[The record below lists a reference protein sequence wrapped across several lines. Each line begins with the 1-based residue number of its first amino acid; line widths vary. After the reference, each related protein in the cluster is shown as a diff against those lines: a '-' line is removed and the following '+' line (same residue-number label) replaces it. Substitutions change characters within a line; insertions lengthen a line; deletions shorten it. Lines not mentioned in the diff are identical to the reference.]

1 MKSRRRKS
9 ARPLAVLTA
18 LSLFGHV
25 GLAQDRS
32 TTAPIKSQIAQE
44 DTKPSVIDVNFDDIK
59 FDMKVGSKFT
69 EEMLTDKIRGYDGK
83 TLRIRGFI
91 RPSFKQSGL
100 TKFVYVRD
108 NQECCFGPGAAL
120 YDCIMVQLAEGVETE
135 YSLRPITVKGTF
147 FFKQYKGPDGEIWAI
162 YRMKDAV
169 VE

>member
-1 MKSRRRKS
+1 MKSRRRKFVS
-9 ARPLAVLTA
+9 LLAVITA
-18 LSLFGHV
+18 LSLFGQV
-25 GLAQDRS
+25 GLTQDRLAVTS
-32 TTAPIKSQIAQE
+32 TKIESAQE
-44 DTKPSVIDVNFDDIK
+44 DDKPSVIDVSFDDIK
-59 FDMKVGSKFT
+59 FEMKVGSEFK

-83 TLRIRGFI
+83 MLRIRGFI
-91 RPSFKQSGL
+91 RPSFSQSGL
-100 TKFVYVRD
+100 KKFVFVRD

-135 YSLRPITVKGTF
+135 YTLRPITVKGTF

>member
-1 MKSRRRKS
+1 MKSRPPKCVS
-9 ARPLAVLTA
+9 LAAFAA
-18 LSLFGHV
+18 LSLFGLT
-25 GLAQDRS
+25 G
-32 TTAPIKSQIAQE
+32 IAQE
-44 DTKPSVIDVNFDDIK
+44 RVAVASTNISSAQEVATPSVIDVNFDDIK
-59 FDMKVGSKFT
+59 FEMEVGSKFKQ
-69 EEMLTDKIRGYDGK
+69 EMLTDKIRSYDGK
-83 TLRIRGFI
+83 NLRIRGFI
-91 RPSFKQSGL
+91 RPSFTQSGL
-100 TKFVYVRD
+100 KKFVFVRD

>member
-1 MKSRRRKS
+1 
-9 ARPLAVLTA
+9 LAVFTA
-18 LSLFGHV
+18 LSLCGQI
-25 GLAQDRS
+25 GSAQDRLVATS
-32 TTAPIKSQIAQE
+32 TKVESAQE
-44 DTKPSVIDVNFDDIK
+44 DANPSVIDVSFDDIK
-59 FDMKVGSKFT
+59 FEMEVGSKFKQ
-69 EEMLTDKIRGYDGK
+69 EMLTDKIRSYDGK

-91 RPSFKQSGL
+91 RPSFKPDGL
-100 TKFVYVRD
+100 TKFVFVRD